1 MAKRSTAKARPKAA
15 ATEHV
20 DENVGGHAHGHAH
33 GDAHGDAAARE
44 DGAHCAPG
52 EHAALRT
59 PPVPAR
65 AFATAVKMFRAL
77 GDDRRLRTLELLTRG
92 EACVSEIAATFDE
105 PLSTVSHR
113 MRLLEEAEL
122 VTKRREGRHIHYSLA
137 DEHVVHLVRDALDH
151 AME

>member
-1 MAKRSTAKARPKAA
+1 MAKRSTAKPRPKAA
-15 ATEHV
+15 ADTHAH
-20 DENVGGHAHGHAH
+20 DHAHGHEHDRDGAT
-33 GDAHGDAAARE
+33 
-44 DGAHCAPG
+44 GAHCAPG

-137 DEHVVHLVRDALDH
+137 DEHVVHLVRDALAH